1 MRHLMMC
8 AVVSLAL
15 LCAADVGLA
24 KGNKGQRREQRKATQ
39 GDKEWRQKLKAMTP
53 AQRRIAIVQKG
64 FETDLATLRQMRKTA
79 ADEKATQTMAQIDK
93 AIAAKE
99 EQAKKMT
106 AALERKKGGRKG
118 EAATQN
124 PTQGENKPEDKT
136 PDKNDK

>member
-1 MRHLMMC
+1 MMC
-8 AVVSLAL
+8 AVVGLAL

-24 KGNKGQRREQRKATQ
+24 KGNKGQRREQRKTTQ
-39 GDKEWRQKLKAMTP
+39 EDKEWRQKLKAMTP

-79 ADEKATQTMAQIDK
+79 AEEKATQTVAQIDK

-99 EQAKKMT
+99 EQSKKMT
-106 AALERKKGGRKG
+106 AALERKKAGRKG
-118 EAATQN
+118 DAATES
-124 PTQGENKPEDKT
+124 PTPGENKADDKK